1 MSINWRYFAIVEM
14 RINSSEVIGCLL
26 PSVVKVCGVLTVAIW
41 LRDKAAADMGPAI
54 NLLPAMPIQWR
65 TQTKQKCID
74 LIVTPI

>member
-1 MSINWRYFAIVEM
+1 M

-41 LRDKAAADMGPAI
+41 LRDKAAADMGPAL